1 MNTLVLSARRAAAA
15 FACAVALVSV
25 TACGNAPGATDAAS
39 TPRPSAA
46 AKGSTGAA
54 PNGLEKLAAEEI
66 YNNSR
71 QANADAGSFREQ
83 MTRED
88 AKSDLR
94 ISATECAGTVEMAER
109 GSFDIVHKGNDVWAS
124 LDASL
129 TKWVNSQFGLT
140 LSADTWI
147 HGTPTHPLMK
157 GFVSWCHSEQISDP
171 DTVGANLNPTKGKVT
186 VVAGQ
191 KVVPVSISGKGDTV
205 TWYAAATGKPYYLG
219 QDSTRHDMPD
229 ITFSEFGQ
237 PVDAQ
242 KPAGPVQE
250 APQE

>member
-15 FACAVALVSV
+15 LACAAALVSV
-25 TACGNAPGATDAAS
+25 AACGNASGGTDAAS
-39 TPRPSAA
+39 SARPSAA
-46 AKGSTGAA
+46 AKGSPGAA
-54 PNGLEKLAAEEI
+54 SNGLEKLAAKEI

-94 ISATECAGTVEMAER
+94 ISATECAGSVEMAQR
-109 GSFDIVHKGNDVWAS
+109 GSFEIVHKGDDVWAS

-157 GFVSWCHSEQISDP
+157 GFVSWCHTEQISDP
-171 DTVGANLNPTKGKVT
+171 DTAGANLNPAKGKVT
-186 VVAGQ
+186 VVDGQ
-191 KVVPVSISGKGDTV
+191 EVVPVSISGKDETV
-205 TWYAAATGKPYYLG
+205 TWYAATTGEPYYLG
-219 QDSTRHDMPD
+219 QDSSRDDMPD
-229 ITFSEFGQ
+229 ITFSDFGQ
-237 PVDAQ
+237 PVGAQ
-242 KPAGPVQE
+242 KPSGPVQE

>member
-1 MNTLVLSARRAAAA
+1 MNTLVLSARRAAVAL
-15 FACAVALVSV
+15 ACAAALVSV
-25 TACGNAPGATDAAS
+25 AACGNATGGTDAAGAA
-39 TPRPSAA
+39 RPSAA
-46 AKGSTGAA
+46 AKGSPGAA
-54 PNGLEKLAAEEI
+54 PNGLEKLAAKEI

-94 ISATECAGTVEMAER
+94 ISATECAGTVEMSQR
-109 GSFDIVHKGNDVWAS
+109 GSFEIIRNGKDVWAD
-124 LDASL
+124 LDGSL
-129 TKWVNSQFGLT
+129 TEWVNSQFGIE

-147 HGTPTHPLMK
+147 HGTPSHPLMK
-157 GFVSWCHSEQISDP
+157 GFVSWCHSEQISSP
-171 DTVGANLNPTKGKVT
+171 DTAGANLNPTKGKTTT
-186 VVAGQ
+186 VDGQ
-191 KVVPVSISGKGDTV
+191 EVVPVSISGKGETV

-219 QDSTRHDMPD
+219 QDSTRDDMPD
-229 ITFSEFGQ
+229 ITFSEFGK

-242 KPAGPVQE
+242 KPSGPVLE